1 MMMMV
6 VPLQEEW
13 PEEVE
18 SRSRPEVLF
27 SVMNVNKAAFTGSFT
42 VTLFHQVETR
52 SMKTYWREE
61 LARTHKD

>member
-1 MMMMV
+1 MMT

-18 SRSRPEVLF
+18 RPSGPEVLF
-27 SVMNVNKAAFTGSFT
+27 SVMNVNKAAFMGSFT

-52 SMKTYWREE
+52 DR
-61 LARTHKD
+61 